1 MHQKVLQAFWSWLL
15 QMNLHT
21 SLQVLFVLHL
31 DRMGGAAHCT
41 GSLHRLYPSFWNLG
55 TDLFTLRMSSSA
67 FWKTMLKFAAAI
79 YVFMPSSLCHC
90 KGHSLYAHDTSHVGK
105 MESAEELSG
114 DKKWQMSG
122 RSKNQAFCWEMLNPM
137 AFGGKKKKK
146 IQTGGVKEVVINL
159 VSLTFKACCCILREN
174 RLSSCYSSKHSLL
187 FK

>member
-1 MHQKVLQAFWSWLL
+1 MQAFWSWLL

-21 SLQVLFVLHL
+21 SLQVLFVLRL

-41 GSLHRLYPSFWNLG
+41 GSLHRLYPSFWSLG

-90 KGHSLYAHDTSHVGK
+90 KGHSLYARDTSHVGK

-114 DKKWQMSG
+114 DKKMTDVWPQQKSG
-122 RSKNQAFCWEMLNPM
+122 FLLRNAESHGLW
-137 AFGGKKKKK
+137 GKKKKK
-146 IQTGGVKEVVINL
+146 N
-159 VSLTFKACCCILREN
+159 SDRW
-174 RLSSCYSSKHSLL
+174 S
-187 FK
+187 